1 MFGPEIKEGL
11 SFDDVLLVPRRS
23 QTLPKDVAV
32 STRLSDK
39 ILLKIPLI
47 SSPMDTVTEST
58 MAIAMARLGGI
69 GIIHKNLSIEE
80 QVKEVLKVKRSE
92 SWIIMDPLTME
103 ADEPITKAIGI
114 MGEKGISSFPVIKDN
129 KLCGILT
136 NRDLRFEENYNR
148 PVSEIMTAKDKLITV
163 KEGIKL
169 DEAKKLLHRY
179 RIEKLPVVDD
189 DFKLKGLITI
199 KDIEKSQR
207 FPEATKDELGRLR
220 VGAAIGVGDVAMKRA
235 DALVNAG
242 VDVIVIDT
250 AHGHSQ
256 GVLETVKKFK
266 EKYPEH
272 TLIAG
277 NVATADGTI
286 DLIKAGAD
294 TVKVG
299 IGPGSICTTRIISG
313 VGVPQ
318 ITAII
323 DCAKAAAK
331 HGKYVIAD
339 GGIKYSGDIV
349 KAIAAGAS
357 TVMIGSLFAGTDE
370 SPGEE
375 IIYHG
380 RRYKVYRGMGS
391 LGAMEQGSKDRYFQ
405 GDIEK
410 TNKFVPEGIEGKVP
424 CRGTVSEIVYQLV
437 GGLRSGMGYCG
448 TASIS
453 ELQTNSKFVKITAAG
468 LKESHVHD
476 VSITKET
483 PNYYVE

>member
-169 DEAKKLLHRY
+169 DEAKKLLHRH

-266 EKYPEH
+266 EKYPNH

-277 NVATADGTI
+277 NVATAEGTI

-453 ELQTNSKFVKITAAG
+453 ELQTNSKFVKITAPG
-468 LKESHVHD
+468 LKES
-476 VSITKET
+476 
-483 PNYYVE
+483 